1 MMYGKT
7 YKIICESLNFV
18 GYINL
23 IPREEY
29 FNSQGIAEIDDSL
42 NRITCLRI
50 KSITEIIHR
59 GLSNTIYKRPETLL
73 LSNDSGWSTA
83 IKLKLN
89 GKLIFYA
96 CINDNLIP
104 RKELKNSLKSF
115 FEKYFV
121 IDKYIG
127 HDYDNEFIYANPGQN
142 YTFKALL
149 KHHNN
154 YRGCVNEKFETTLS
168 NTPIEKIL
176 KNELIKQN
184 IKFEEQ
190 VDFTVDGRKFTK
202 PDFILRDYGILIY
215 CDGATYHNKPERIA
229 MDKQQDRWLQIY
241 GYYPFRYT
249 GAEIMA
255 DVKSCVEQLKALM
268 RQIKK

>member
-1 MMYGKT
+1 MYGKT

-42 NRITCLRI
+42 NRITGLRI
-50 KSITEIIHR
+50 KSITENIHR

-73 LSNDSGWSTA
+73 LSNDSEWSTA

-96 CINDNLIP
+96 CINDNNIP
-104 RKELKNSLKSF
+104 RKVLKDNIKSF
-115 FEKYFV
+115 FEKYFK
-121 IDKYIG
+121 IDKYMT
-127 HDYDNEFIYANPGQN
+127 HFYEFESTYANPGQD
-142 YTFKALL
+142 YSFKPLL

-154 YRGCVNEKFETTLS
+154 YSCCGNEKFSTTLS
-168 NTPIEKIL
+168 NTPIEVIF
-176 KNELIKQN
+176 KNELINHN

-202 PDFILRDYGILIY
+202 PDFILRDYRILIY
-215 CDGATYHNKPERIA
+215 CDGATYHNNPERIA

-249 GAEIMA
+249 GKEIMA
-255 DVKSCVEQLKALM
+255 DVKYCVRQLIALM
-268 RQIKK
+268 RRIKNQ

>member
-1 MMYGKT
+1 MYVKT

-18 GYINL
+18 GYINI
-23 IPREEY
+23 IPKEEY
-29 FNSQGIAEIDDSL
+29 FNSQGIPEIDNSL
-42 NRITCLRI
+42 NKITGLRI
-50 KSITEIIHR
+50 KIITENIHR

-89 GKLIFYA
+89 KKLIFYA
-96 CINDNLIP
+96 CINDKIVP
-104 RKELKNSLKSF
+104 RQELLDRLMDF
-115 FEKYFV
+115 FDKYFK
-121 IDKYIG
+121 IDMYGFRNYELEEIW
-127 HDYDNEFIYANPGQN
+127 ANPGQD

-154 YRGCVNEKFETTLS
+154 YRCCGNEKFTTNLS
-168 NTPIEKIL
+168 NTPIEVIFR
-176 KNELIKQN
+176 NELINQN

-190 VDFTVDGRKFTK
+190 VDFTVDDRKFTK

-215 CDGATYHNKPERIA
+215 CDGASYHNNKERIA
-229 MDKQQDRWLQIY
+229 LDKQQDRWLQIY

-249 GAEIMA
+249 GAEIIA
-255 DVKSCVEQLKALM
+255 DVKFCVRQLMALM
-268 RQIKK
+268 RRIKK